1 MDYQIFYHG
10 NSVYWAR
17 TSKRWNNG
25 LQKYSGLLI
34 SSQREEEYRERVKK
48 AAGKPRLRGGQLSG
62 EFPCATR
69 STDTQ
74 KVARYHVQCQLS
86 LRLSQRLHVLHC
98 LISANGTKSLCWARG
113 SQASTAF
120 DTVPYTDPMANKK
133 KARADISQ
141 RQQLLSDARADL
153 HMPEG
158 SMKSN
163 DKRTVLISQSTS
175 PSKPQN
181 QIWFKLPVHRVV
193 IHTGIVLQPA
203 GRKGSQATRAA
214 RQDRQAEKMGT
225 AGHTKA
231 NRSGFGMPSI
241 SKTDTDTF
249 ENLII

>member
-98 LISANGTKSLCWARG
+98 LISANGRKSLCWARG

-120 DTVPYTDPMANKK
+120 DTVPYTDPMANEK

-158 SMKSN
+158 INEIQRQANGSDFTKHF
-163 DKRTVLISQSTS
+163 
-175 PSKPQN
+175 SKQIQN
-181 QIWFKLPVHRVV
+181 QIWFKLPVHRVF

-203 GRKGSQATRAA
+203 GRKGSQGTRAA

-231 NRSGFGMPSI
+231 NRSGFGMPWI